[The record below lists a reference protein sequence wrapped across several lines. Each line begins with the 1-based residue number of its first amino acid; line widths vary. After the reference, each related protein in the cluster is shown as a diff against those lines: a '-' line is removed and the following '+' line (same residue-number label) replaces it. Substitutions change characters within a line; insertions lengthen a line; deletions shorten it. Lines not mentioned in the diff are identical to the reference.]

1 MSGGMAAQR
10 LFLIGGGIRRFE
22 QLPKLGF
29 NLFNLVLV
37 HNPYISLVFNI
48 VFRPVRGI
56 ARQTCRKPLPIRLKK
71 TARSE
76 RMG

>member
-1 MSGGMAAQR
+1 MSSGMTAQR
-10 LFLIGGGIRRFE
+10 LFLIRGGIRRFE

-48 VFRPVRGI
+48 VVRPVAAIAQLACRG
-56 ARQTCRKPLPIRLKK
+56 PLPIRLKK

-76 RMG
+76 RIG